1 MIYLSLTQRVPVYQ
15 MRLFVVDSNLQT
27 RTAVTL
33 KRQDAFRGHDQ
44 GIFFQMILIK
54 LNGKGGWLSF
64 DVVQNEYV

>member
-1 MIYLSLTQRVPVYQ
+1 MCTGVSNE
-15 MRLFVVDSNLQT
+15 RLFVVDSNLQT

-54 LNGKGGWLSF
+54 LNGKGGCLSF
-64 DVVQNEYV
+64 DVVQNEYVYKN